1 VAILQE
7 SDGILACQA
16 SFSAQ
21 SSSDVK
27 LRYFDYQKES
37 RAWTHVA
44 CAYDGQ
50 KLLAS
55 GFML

>member
-1 VAILQE
+1 LQE